1 MSDYLSPSELA
12 ELTGYKKN
20 QRAAMCNWLD
30 DRRWMYVTNKIGMP
44 MVLRRYRDSKLGLS
58 NEKTKPKLSDEPNIA
73 ALDIR

>member
-1 MSDYLSPSELA
+1 
-12 ELTGYKKN
+12 
-20 QRAAMCNWLD
+20 MCNWLD